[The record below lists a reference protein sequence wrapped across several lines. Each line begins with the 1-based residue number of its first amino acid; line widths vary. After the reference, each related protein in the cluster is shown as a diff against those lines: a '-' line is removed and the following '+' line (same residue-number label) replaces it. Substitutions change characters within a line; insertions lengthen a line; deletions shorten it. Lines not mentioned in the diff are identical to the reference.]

1 MHVATYL
8 FFFYNCQRPQ
18 RLPKSF
24 PNELVCAEE
33 NISSQE
39 HSDAVSDSAG
49 RHTGT
54 WTYISQTC
62 SRALGSQPAAE
73 RWEFVRR
80 SAAWHHSPA
89 IFTSC
94 CLWQMS
100 LATNTHTHAQAHTHT
115 CAHKADFCRTVWIC
129 YKSWVTAAPPNLPH
143 PPPSQSLSSPSVFFH
158 RYCLHVIFFSSSRF
172 PRPTAS
178 NLGSISTSLHLNVLD
193 RSGEKGVKKSIH
205 AWFRSLALKTEIT
218 SRRVFIFLCW
228 S

>member
-1 MHVATYL
+1 MELLGPCISLILTSWFESACCYL

-39 HSDAVSDSAG
+39 HSDAVSDGAG

-54 WTYISQTC
+54 WTYISHTC
-62 SRALGSQPAAE
+62 SRALASQPAAE

-100 LATNTHTHAQAHTHT
+100 LATNTRTHAQAHTHT
-115 CAHKADFCRTVWIC
+115 CAHEADFCRTVWIC

-158 RYCLHVIFFSSSRF
+158 RYCLHVIFFLFFSFSSTHRF
-172 PRPTAS
+172 
-178 NLGSISTSLHLNVLD
+178 
-193 RSGEKGVKKSIH
+193 
-205 AWFRSLALKTEIT
+205 
-218 SRRVFIFLCW
+218 
-228 S
+228 